1 MMFEGGKQYKFE
13 YMGEVSS
20 STITTG
26 SHPSQMSIATEVIIS
41 ANTPCDLKLQ
51 VPIPTYTYIE
61 KKSRGRNH
69 SVVTGVF
76 ISYRIYFTL
85 KNRCRNFNILP
96 KNSISIYCSLI
107 STCPYQDFV
116 HVTPRLCHIVLL
128 DK

>member
-20 STITTG
+20 STMTTG

-96 KNSISIYCSLI
+96 KNSISIYC
-107 STCPYQDFV
+107 TV
-116 HVTPRLCHIVLL
+116 V
-128 DK
+128 